1 MLLTIG
7 IPSFNRPEAA
17 LESVK
22 KNLKARESSDFSILL
37 VNNGSE
43 LDYKIDETWQN
54 QQTKFQYIKFLDNLG
69 FGQNIIR
76 LIEHCETKYLL
87 FMSDEDFLSNDGVNK
102 LEIFLKEKNPTV
114 TILRSKP
121 KTFKKTKKIKMNN
134 IRGISSNMSGIIIN
148 LNILKMY
155 LPNIKKLVETEEF
168 AFLYPHMLIVALL
181 NSLRSGY
188 ILSLPTIISQD
199 ALPTTVVATSGHP
212 YFYPT
217 ERVIQHISFFK
228 CVEKID
234 QMLDG
239 KARRRL
245 NQFTKANEK
254 YFFGIIHDAVKIMD
268 SKLANMLLKSSFRTY
283 LNSKAKTLLKNK
295 F

>member
-1 MLLTIG
+1 
-7 IPSFNRPEAA
+7 
-17 LESVK
+17 
-22 KNLKARESSDFSILL
+22 
-37 VNNGSE
+37 
-43 LDYKIDETWQN
+43 
-54 QQTKFQYIKFLDNLG
+54 
-69 FGQNIIR
+69 
-76 LIEHCETKYLL
+76 
-87 FMSDEDFLSNDGVNK
+87 MSDEDFLSNDGVNK